1 MLNSE
6 CFRLSRGDL
15 SIPMTASLL
24 TPQIQSD
31 LSETIL
37 SGWKKAPQSANDAA
51 QLILCHCCSSLAL
64 QGRGWICKQGCTCEQ
79 SNSAQSIA
87 SQLRGEKQ
95 SKVSMGCT
103 QHSKTATRR
112 SHICQICIFLSLFFF
127 FFFLPKTKS
136 SQLSDALRFSA
147 SIHFYLTA
155 FLKACSLPELGQHP
169 LVSIAA
175 VLSIQITLLQGPSCF
190 TAVGSPTLHL
200 CF

>member
-6 CFRLSRGDL
+6 CFRLSKGDL

-87 SQLRGEKQ
+87 SQLPGEKQ

-112 SHICQICIFLSLFFF
+112 SHICQICFFLSLFFF
-127 FFFLPKTKS
+127 FFFCPRPKALS
-136 SQLSDALRFSA
+136 SLMLSGFQHQFIFISQLSLKPA
-147 SIHFYLTA
+147 A
-155 FLKACSLPELGQHP
+155 FLSW
-169 LVSIAA
+169 
-175 VLSIQITLLQGPSCF
+175 
-190 TAVGSPTLHL
+190 GSTRS
-200 CF
+200 